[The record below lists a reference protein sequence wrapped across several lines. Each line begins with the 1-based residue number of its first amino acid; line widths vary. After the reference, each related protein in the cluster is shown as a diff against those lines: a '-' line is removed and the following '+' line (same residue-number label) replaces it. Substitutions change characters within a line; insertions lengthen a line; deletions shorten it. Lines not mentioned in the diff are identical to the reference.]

1 MSLNKAKKQQKSQ
14 KNVKMV
20 SFIEIMDT
28 MARHV
33 RQIYVAALGVD
44 QETGQKY
51 LNEYDEFRGK
61 TIGEMDLLTSN
72 LKYNFD
78 HMIMHDI
85 GSVMATIKDI
95 DTVIKNML
103 IIRDNAYDF
112 KECIVILPCAHI
124 FCEFCH
130 KKYENEM
137 CMMCKKNCVIYFAIP
152 KPVIL
157 TDKISD
163 KNEYISLSEFI
174 SN

>member
-1 MSLNKAKKQQKSQ
+1 
-14 KNVKMV
+14 
-20 SFIEIMDT
+20 
-28 MARHV
+28 
-33 RQIYVAALGVD
+33 
-44 QETGQKY
+44 
-51 LNEYDEFRGK
+51 
-61 TIGEMDLLTSN
+61 
-72 LKYNFD
+72 
-78 HMIMHDI
+78 MIMHDI

-112 KECIVILPCAHI
+112 KECVKCHSFLTKKEYIVILPCAHI